1 MGIVCIN
8 TVYVRVRINMYVAE
22 PVMVEEVV
30 RFVMAN
36 IRVVR
41 VQRIM
46 YGAVRLV
53 YVIVHLNIPVA
64 VPDIIQVVGHLVEE
78 NTRVATVLRITVGMA
93 VPVRMFIVMFVQ
105 ADIQPRVRG

>member
-1 MGIVCIN
+1 M
-8 TVYVRVRINMYVAE
+8 ME
-22 PVMVEEVV
+22 
-30 RFVMAN
+30 N

-64 VPDIIQVVGHLVEE
+64 VPDIVLEVGHLVEE
-78 NTRVATVLRITVGMA
+78 NTRVATVLRIIVGM
-93 VPVRMFIVMFVQ
+93 VVLVHMYIVMCVRV
-105 ADIQPRVRG
+105 DIVHQIPEW